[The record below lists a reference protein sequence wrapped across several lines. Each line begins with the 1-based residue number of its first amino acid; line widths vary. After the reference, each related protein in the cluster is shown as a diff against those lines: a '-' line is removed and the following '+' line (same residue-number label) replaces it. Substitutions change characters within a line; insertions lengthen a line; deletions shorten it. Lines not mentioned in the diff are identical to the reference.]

1 MPVRI
6 QDFMGSMGLLCQ
18 DHRHGHSR
26 IRILRVQQVSLERLP
41 GKESKQSHEYSEY
54 IYIDIDIVSHI
65 ISYHIIYNTDLPKVL
80 AVEFLEAEFP

>member
-1 MPVRI
+1 MNIVN
-6 QDFMGSMGLLCQ
+6 
-18 DHRHGHSR
+18 
-26 IRILRVQQVSLERLP
+26 
-41 GKESKQSHEYSEY
+41 